1 MTNKDILEQIKGAD
15 KIKPYAVNTQA
26 IRRGK
31 ANLALMMTLTTADHY
46 DWFIGKFPAH
56 NYFEFYGYRVY
67 RRNVYQ
73 PPLTIPQAELERL
86 KVIERELD
94 RVEKK
99 HLYADIHGTSDLR
112 RELVNRVHYLTPLLL
127 ASAAHL
133 SKKRMHY
140 VGEICNAEDILLPEM
155 DLVKIYSIANPSTDE
170 EDSIEKICMDYHIPD
185 QTFQPVLIDERTHW
199 GMVSCPELEYPFI
212 SEESQS
218 RIIFKD
224 QQRVLGEI
232 KIDEQNKLLT
242 PHTQWVKGQHEHH
255 GVDLTIP
262 FEKPYPLLNLHKIQ
276 ELHERLVYLSDNLIL
291 AHRKQDEIRKHED
304 ELVQKEVALK
314 DRRWLYT
321 LKNDLFSEFEQDL
334 FNEVQRRTYKELSQI
349 KEDEKF
355 EIPLPYTFNAQKLA
369 WITARLLSLYSPSF
383 LCDEK
388 RYPSLKNRGTYFLLG
403 CAFHKVW
410 NTIHLTKDDQS
421 LFANISNFDFKYS
434 TSNAPSA
441 QNLYDGL
448 PTIFEQYLYKVY
460 HTLCGVIED
469 WQQEDE
475 DREIRIKTKIS
486 NAQEFCW
493 SSWFGGEEALADVNW
508 RELRRRD
515 VVYVLTDDSLE
526 SFRIALKVL
535 TITKRIC
542 NSIRFAVKKKL
553 LDVQTFLNLAKER
566 WNLLPEK
573 LGAKDNTATAFET
586 FNPNASL
593 PKRRD
598 YIIDPIISERSI
610 TLMYAPPGVG
620 KTWFAM
626 CIALAASHGKPLFSN
641 HKKSWNASR
650 PRRVVYLDSEMT
662 EYSFKKRLKTLNQ
675 IYETEHQNL
684 SFKLVGGE
692 NINLADEDSEYCDKI
707 SHWLN
712 DEAEAGRPVDLLV
725 LDNLSTLTGF
735 NDSAKSWNHL
745 FSWMKSL
752 KEKRNHPCSIL
763 VIHHSN
769 KKGDQRGSSA
779 KTATVDNVIKLD
791 KVKERFEEGVAF
803 TVSIEKGRDMEVM
816 PETFTVKL
824 NLSARANT
832 KSTCCAE
839 FKDKKAVSKKGGKN
853 LKDEAKAYLSGEK
866 QFPLKQIAE
875 WLGVDY
881 GYLRQI
887 NAEVQDDKKKKK
899 EIE

>member
-1 MTNKDILEQIKGAD
+1 MTNKDVLNQIKGIE
-15 KIKPYAVNTQA
+15 KIKPYAVDTKA

-86 KVIERELD
+86 KGIERELD

-112 RELVNRVHYLTPLLL
+112 RELVNSVHYLTPLLL
-127 ASAAHL
+127 ASAANL

-170 EDSIEKICMDYHIPD
+170 EDSIEKICMDYNIPD

-199 GMVSCPELEYPFI
+199 GMVSCPEPEYPFI

-262 FEKPYPLLNLHKIQ
+262 FEKPYPLLNMTAIQ
-276 ELHERLVYLSDNLIL
+276 SKRERLVFLSDNLLL
-291 AHRKQDEIRKHED
+291 AYKKQCTIDEKIKKQID
-304 ELVQKEVALK
+304 KEVAQNN
-314 DRRWLYT
+314 RSTLYGEHNPW
-321 LKNDLFSEFEQDL
+321 NDDFEKML
-334 FNEVQRRTYKELSQI
+334 RTEVQRRTNAESKYI
-349 KEDEKF
+349 KGNNSSYLDANHF
-355 EIPLPYTFNAQKLA
+355 SVQDVT
-369 WITARLLSLYSPSF
+369 WITARLLYVHTPSYAEPQRRYETLREKGSNSNLLNVCNKVLCQVEIDKSPEKTFEHIRALQLTYTTSNDLPWDSVNDILGPNAIDNLSEVYNT
-383 LCDEK
+383 LCDVIEEYQEED
-388 RYPSLKNRGTYFLLG
+388 RR
-403 CAFHKVW
+403 
-410 NTIHLTKDDQS
+410 
-421 LFANISNFDFKYS
+421 
-434 TSNAPSA
+434 
-441 QNLYDGL
+441 
-448 PTIFEQYLYKVY
+448 IFE
-460 HTLCGVIED
+460 
-469 WQQEDE
+469 
-475 DREIRIKTKIS
+475 RIKTKIS

-508 RELRRRD
+508 RELRKRD

-542 NSIRFAVKKKL
+542 NSIRFAAKKKL

-573 LGAKDNTATAFET
+573 LSAKDNTATVFET

-593 PKRRD
+593 PKRRE

-641 HKKSWNASR
+641 HKKSWNASQ

-707 SHWLN
+707 SQWLN

-745 FSWMKSL
+745 FAWMKSL

-791 KVKERFEEGVAF
+791 KAKERFEEGVAF
-803 TVSIEKGRDMEVM
+803 TVSIDKGRDMEVM

-832 KSTCCAE
+832 KPTCCAE
-839 FKDKKAVSKKGGKN
+839 FNDKKMKLKKEGKN
-853 LKDEAKAYLSGEK
+853 RTEEVRAYLSGEK
-866 QFPLKQIAE
+866 PLPLKLFAE
-875 WLGVDY
+875 WVGLDY
-881 GYLRQI
+881 GYVRQI
-887 NAEVQDDKKKKK
+887 NAEVQKDKKDKK
-899 EIE
+899 EID